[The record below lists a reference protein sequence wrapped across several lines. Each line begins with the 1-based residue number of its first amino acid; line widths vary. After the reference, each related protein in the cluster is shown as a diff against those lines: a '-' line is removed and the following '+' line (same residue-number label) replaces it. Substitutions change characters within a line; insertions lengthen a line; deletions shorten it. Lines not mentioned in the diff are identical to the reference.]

1 MQCAYLVFISVH
13 VVTPEYNANLTIFA
27 PVSVG
32 YAFYPFD
39 SNTLDLYCR
48 RDGTI
53 DGGPVSYTRGYI
65 ATGQAIVFNQS
76 VPTRIVVANPFNLTD
91 DGFTL
96 EAFILVQNY
105 SMNASLVSF
114 SSGVAMNIK
123 EGLLDFVLS
132 EYGRFAAR
140 TTLMLNQWHHV
151 AFVYNKTRPAASI
164 YLDGKLDG
172 QLAYLS
178 PINTNSRNTT
188 MIIGSLF
195 EGIIDQLSIGLVV
208 KTENQ
213 IQWDAAVTAY
223 FPLEGENYGWLLD
236 YGPNVLNASSGG
248 TRPTPGLVRG
258 ALNFTAYGAF
268 FQTPGITP
276 LAFPGQ
282 PFTVAFWI
290 HLNTASGVILTIAN
304 SVSCLLVLGI
314 RSVDQRLVAY
324 LPNSNSSVLGI
335 NLIGSKILSNQWTH
349 VAFTWSKEN
358 LAQLYQG
365 AALDVRNAEVTK
377 VNQNDGEPML
387 VTVGMYRGKA
397 DCSGTDGFNMTQH
410 FLGSLDEFYIFNQE
424 LTQDRIEGISKTTY
438 T

>member
-1 MQCAYLVFISVH
+1 MH
-13 VVTPEYNANLTIFA
+13 VVAPEYNANLTVFA

-39 SNTLDLYCR
+39 SDTLDLYCR

-65 ATGQAIVFNQS
+65 ATGQAILLNQS
-76 VPTRIVVANPFNLTD
+76 VPSRILVANPFNLTG

-96 EAFILVQNY
+96 EAFIAVQNY

-114 SSGVAMNIK
+114 SSGVAMNIR

-132 EYGRFAAR
+132 EYGRVTSK
-140 TTLMLNQWHHV
+140 TTLTLNQWHHV
-151 AFVYNKTRPAASI
+151 AFVYKRAHLAGNI

-178 PINTNSRNTT
+178 PINMNSKNTT

-195 EGIIDQLSIGLVV
+195 EGMIDQLSIALVV
-208 KTENQ
+208 KTEQQ
-213 IQWDAAVTAY
+213 IQWDATVTAY
-223 FPLEGENYGWLLD
+223 FPLDGDNYGWLLD

-248 TRPTPGLVRG
+248 TRPAAGRIRG

-268 FQTPGITP
+268 FQTPGINP
-276 LAFPGQ
+276 LAFPDQ

-290 HLNTASGVILTIAN
+290 NLNTASGVILTIAN

-314 RSVDQRLVAY
+314 RSIDQRLVAY
-324 LPNSNSSVLGI
+324 LPNSNSSALGI
-335 NLIGSKILSNQWTH
+335 NLIGSKIFSNQWTH

-377 VNQNDGEPML
+377 LNQNGGEPML
-387 VTVGMYRGKA
+387 VNVGMYRGKG
-397 DCSGTDGFNMTQH
+397 DCSGTDGFNMSQH

-424 LTQDRIEGISKTTY
+424 LAQDRIEGIKETTY
-438 T
+438 A